1 VTHRASACELLRDD
15 VIPTPVGTCRVT
27 TTRPSVGAWWITT
40 TSVPALPR
48 LDQLR
53 VDTRD
58 WADAL
63 ALHDHLVHQ
72 IQAAIGEIPLI
83 HLDRRNLLW

>member
-1 VTHRASACELLRDD
+1 VTHRASGCELLRDD

-27 TTRPSVGAWWITT
+27 TTRPSAAAWWVTT

-53 VDTRD
+53 VETRD

-63 ALHDHLVHQ
+63 ALHDHLVQ
-72 IQAAIGEIPLI
+72 QVQAAIGEIPLVY
-83 HLDRRNLLW
+83 LDRRNLLW

>member
-1 VTHRASACELLRDD
+1 MTHRATACELLRDD
-15 VIPTPVGTCRVT
+15 VIPTAVGTCRVT
-27 TTRPSVGAWWITT
+27 TTRPSAAAWWVTT

-53 VDTRD
+53 VETRD

-63 ALHDHLVHQ
+63 ALHDYLVQQVH
-72 IQAAIGEIPLI
+72 AAVGDIPLVY
-83 HLDRRNLLW
+83 LDRRNLLW